1 MTDESKVKNGKS
13 EDDRQTSESKAS
25 SGLKDILEAHRG
37 EHHVVVLQNFPDP
50 DAIAS
55 AYAHKLISRE
65 FDIEVDILHS
75 GEISHQQNRAMV
87 KLLEIELLPYDDSLD
102 LSKYDGA
109 VFVDNQGTTAENIVA
124 ALEKANV
131 PLLITVDHHEPQ
143 ERIKTEYRDIRPKV
157 GATATIYAEYLEKG
171 GLVEMDKSKRDHPL
185 VATALF
191 HGLLTDTGGFIYA
204 TSADFHAAAFLSEF
218 RDSELLGQIMSQR
231 RSRQT
236 MEIIGRALEERVIVE
251 NYSIVG
257 IGYLRAED
265 RDTIPQVADFLLTE
279 EYIHTAIVYGIVLED
294 GRETLIGSL
303 RTSKATIDPDDFIKD
318 VFGKDAAGHYF
329 GGGKMTAGGFEI
341 PVGFLSGEDGGDEYL
356 ELKWRVYD
364 KQIKAK
370 IYKKIGVEQESDNG

>member
-37 EHHVVVLQNFPDP
+37 GHHVVVLQNFPDP

>member
-13 EDDRQTSESKAS
+13 KDDRQTSESKAS

-204 TSADFHAAAFLSEF
+204 TSADFQAAAFLSEF

-279 EYIHTAIVYGIVLED
+279 EYIHTAIVYGIVIEN

-318 VFGKDAAGHYF
+318 VFGKDASGHYF

-356 ELKWRVYD
+356 ELKWRVYN

>member
-65 FDIEVDILHS
+65 FDIEVDILYS

-204 TSADFHAAAFLSEF
+204 TSADFQAAAFLSEF

-318 VFGKDAAGHYF
+318 VFGKDTSGHYF

-341 PVGFLSGEDGGDEYL
+341 PIGFLSGEDGGDEYL
-356 ELKWRVYD
+356 ELKWRVYN